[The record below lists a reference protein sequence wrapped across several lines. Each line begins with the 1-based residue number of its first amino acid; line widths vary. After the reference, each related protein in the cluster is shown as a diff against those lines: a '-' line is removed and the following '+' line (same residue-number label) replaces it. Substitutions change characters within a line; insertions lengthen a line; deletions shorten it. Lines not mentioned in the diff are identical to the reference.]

1 MAHVACITY
10 PATGHINPFAS
21 LARSLIDRGH
31 QVTFAHMPDMQK
43 MINLRGLDFVPVG
56 RTSFPTGWIAEAMAR
71 AERLG
76 GLPLLFEA
84 ARITAM
90 LCRELPDVLRG
101 LSVDMIVS
109 DQMEPA
115 GGAVAMHLGL
125 PLVSIAAALP
135 VNWEP
140 GIPSA
145 FVGWSYGEG
154 RWRRYRNIAFQKLA
168 EALLGR
174 PMSNV
179 LETVSNDWK
188 LGLGRSGYRYLSELA
203 QISQLVPALDF
214 PRRSLTRCFH
224 YCGPLR
230 DAPPAGTPS
239 LRRSGRAFASLG
251 TLQGHRARLFEQIAG
266 AAEACRLDLTIAHGG
281 LLVPE
286 AISRLASRADVHAFV
301 AQEQVLAESDVA
313 ILHGGLNTVLDALAA
328 GVPMVLVPLAF
339 EQSAIA
345 ARVLRAGAGL
355 VCKGRRRREQ
365 RLSAMVKTVHEH
377 PSYAAAAAKLR
388 GAILASGGTA
398 RAADI
403 VETVLETG
411 RPVVSTDLESMQSS
425 YA

>member
-1 MAHVACITY
+1 
-10 PATGHINPFAS
+10 
-21 LARSLIDRGH
+21 
-31 QVTFAHMPDMQK
+31 
-43 MINLRGLDFVPVG
+43 
-56 RTSFPTGWIAEAMAR
+56 
-71 AERLG
+71 
-76 GLPLLFEA
+76 
-84 ARITAM
+84 M
-90 LCRELPDVLRG
+90 LCREVPDVLRG
-101 LSVDMIVS
+101 LSVDMILC
-109 DQMEPA
+109 DQMELA

-125 PLVSIAAALP
+125 PFVSIAAALP
-135 VNWEP
+135 TNWEP
-140 GIPSA
+140 GIPSP
-145 FVGWSYGEG
+145 FVGWAYSEA
-154 RWRRYRNIAFQKLA
+154 RWQRYRNIALHKLG
-168 EALLGR
+168 ETVLSR
-174 PMSNV
+174 PMGDV
-179 LETVSNDWK
+179 LETVSKDWK
-188 LGLGRSGYRYLSELA
+188 LGLGRSGDRYLSELA

-230 DAPPAGTPS
+230 DTPPAGAPS
-239 LRRSGRAFASLG
+239 QRGGRRAFASLG

-281 LLVPE
+281 LLEPE
-286 AISRLASRADVHAFV
+286 AISRLSNRADVHAFV
-301 AQEQVLAESDVA
+301 VQEQVLAQSDVA
-313 ILHGGLNTVLDALAA
+313 ILHGGLNTVLDALAL

-388 GAILASGGTA
+388 GAILASGGTE

-411 RPVVSTDLESMQSS
+411 RPVVSTDLEPTRSF
-425 YA
+425 A